1 MKVIQGLL
9 GRCSHLLLPA
19 MLALAALGNAHAQYR
34 SQWDPTILEIRQLP
48 TYCQGQFR
56 PELAKQPG
64 FSLPPNCGWVNHF
77 CPGLVLLNRASD
89 ASRSKKDRSYALSQ
103 VRGEL
108 AYTRKHIT
116 PNCPLA
122 DDLAAAEM
130 RERFLKST
138 LK

>member
-1 MKVIQGLL
+1 MKVIQRFLGLCHRFL
-9 GRCSHLLLPA
+9 MPGVIALVVLP
-19 MLALAALGNAHAQYR
+19 NANAQYR
-34 SQWDPTILEIRQLP
+34 DQWNPTILELRQLP

-56 PELAKQPG
+56 PDLAKQPG
-64 FSLPPNCGWVNHF
+64 YSFPPNCGWVNHL

-89 ASRSKKDRSYALSQ
+89 VSRHKPDRIYALSQ

-116 PNCPLA
+116 PNCPLN